1 MINSSNEKLVFFK
14 RIDTFFFEK
23 IDQLKKTPNYN
34 SFLDF
39 YNGLEEETQKGIKAL
54 VVLLIFLFPVIFLSF
69 FIWQNDKLKK
79 DLSLRIQVLS
89 KANQIIGQKKSLNQ
103 IKFNVL
109 SQNPIDSD
117 SMLTS
122 KLSGLLT
129 STGVD
134 MTKIK
139 ISDFQSEDVSSELYR
154 TQSKL
159 NFNSFSTD
167 ELMTLITTLI
177 QREKFKVS
185 DVSISRNASS
195 NLLQG
200 YVHLIH
206 LSQISNTELEE

>member
-1 MINSSNEKLVFFK
+1 MINSSNEKLVLFK

>member
-54 VVLLIFLFPVIFLSF
+54 VVLLIFLFPIIFLSF

-103 IKFNVL
+103 IKFSVL

-139 ISDFQSEDVSSELYR
+139 ISDFQSEDISSELYR

>member
-54 VVLLIFLFPVIFLSF
+54 VVLLIFLFPIIFLSF

-103 IKFNVL
+103 IKFSVL

-139 ISDFQSEDVSSELYR
+139 ISDFQSEDISSELYR

-206 LSQISNTELEE
+206 LSQISNSELEE